1 MKTSKTTEP
10 DDEMLPEYDFSKA
23 ERGKFYKPMNKGYST
38 HVHQANGT
46 TVINHYTL
54 AEGTVLLEP
63 DVRAVFPDS
72 ESVNAALHSLIDLMG
87 HLPKTKSY
95 PHRPASSRQVAE
107 KK

>member
-23 ERGKFYKPMNKGYST
+23 ERGKFYKPLNKGYST
-38 HVHQANGT
+38 HVHQADGT

-72 ESVNAALHSLIDLMG
+72 ESVNAALRSLIDLMG
-87 HLPKTKSY
+87 HFPKTKPY
-95 PHRPASSRQVAE
+95 PRRPASPRQVAE